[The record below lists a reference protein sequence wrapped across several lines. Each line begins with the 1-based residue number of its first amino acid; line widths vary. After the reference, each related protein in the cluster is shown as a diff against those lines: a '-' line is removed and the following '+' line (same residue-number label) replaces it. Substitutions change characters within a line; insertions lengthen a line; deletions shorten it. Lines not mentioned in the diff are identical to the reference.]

1 MLLTDGCGLRLS
13 DHLLHGDRLHDQ
25 VGALHDQPALL
36 VLAGVQQ
43 QAALVEEGQPLGAV
57 VAGHLDA
64 QRAAVEVPRQAALQG
79 KGVAT
84 LQAAVALWQGESS
97 PRWIR

>member
-1 MLLTDGCGLRLS
+1 M
-13 DHLLHGDRLHDQ
+13 
-25 VGALHDQPALL
+25 GALHDQPTLL

-64 QRAAVEVPRQAALQG
+64 QRAAVVVPRQAALQG
-79 KGVAT
+79 EGVAT
-84 LQAAVALWQGESS
+84 LQAAVALWQGKSLPS
-97 PRWIR
+97 WIW